1 MRTLAS
7 LALVVLVLVSALILA
22 RAPLAVAQAEVDVEA
37 APTSDQI
44 SSATDYLEGRRG
56 RTAFAVI
63 DSEGELSGVRTDERF
78 VTASVV
84 KAMLLVQYLRKVD
97 RADRDLTA
105 AERRLLAPMIRVSS
119 NQAATAIWQRVGDAG
134 LLRLANVVGM
144 TDFVIGPGYIGS
156 CRCSARAWARAQ
168 ITAGDQA
175 RLFFELDSVLPERF
189 RVYAKTLLETVV
201 AQQSWGIPAAAR
213 PAGWRAFY
221 KVGLRATGL
230 GGLIHQASRLER
242 EDSVVAIAV
251 LTDGDPTYA
260 YGKRTVREV
269 GERLVGAGAADPQCS
284 FGGGATL
291 LTRASSAAIDCLRS
305 EARPAR

>member
-1 MRTLAS
+1 MDADARTLVLLVLAS
-7 LALVVLVLVSALILA
+7 LALTAAVLLA
-22 RAPLAVAQAEVDVEA
+22 FAPLAAAQDGADVEA

-44 SSATDYLEGRRG
+44 ASATSYLEGRRG

-84 KAMLLVQYLRKVD
+84 KAMLLVQYLRNVD
-97 RADRDLTA
+97 RAGRALTA

-119 NQAATAIWQRVGDAG
+119 NGAATAIWRRVGDSG
-134 LLRLANVVGM
+134 LRRLAEVVGM
-144 TDFVIGPGYIGS
+144 TNFVIGPGYIRS

-175 RLFFELDSVLPERF
+175 RLFHELDRVLPERF
-189 RVYAKTLLETVV
+189 LAYAKQLLETVV
-201 AQQSWGIPAAAR
+201 PRQSWGIAEAAR
-213 PAGWRAFY
+213 PAGWRVFF
-221 KVGLRATGL
+221 KIGLRATGL
-230 GGLIHQASRLER
+230 GGLIHQAARLER

-251 LTDGDPTYA
+251 LTDGDPSYA

-269 GERLVGAGAADPQCS
+269 TARLVGGDDAAVP
-284 FGGGATL
+284 
-291 LTRASSAAIDCLRS
+291 
-305 EARPAR
+305 

>member
-1 MRTLAS
+1 MRIALAS
-7 LALVVLVLVSALILA
+7 LALVAALLLA
-22 RAPLAVAQAEVDVEA
+22 RAPLAAAQGGVDVEA

-44 SSATDYLEGRRG
+44 ASATSYLEERSG

-84 KAMLLVQYLRKVD
+84 KAMLLVQYLRTVD
-97 RADRDLTA
+97 RADRGLSP
-105 AERRLLAPMIRVSS
+105 AERRLLAPMIQVSS
-119 NQAATAIWQRVGDAG
+119 NEAATAIWRRVGDSG
-134 LLRLANVVGM
+134 LRRLAAVVGM
-144 TDFVIGPGYIGS
+144 TNFLIGPVYISS

-175 RLFFELDSVLPERF
+175 RLFYELDRVLPERF
-189 RVYAKTLLETVV
+189 RAYAKKLLETVV
-201 AQQSWGIPAAAR
+201 PQQSWGIPEAAR
-213 PAGWRAFY
+213 PAGWRVFF

-230 GGLIHQASRLER
+230 GGLIHQAARLER

-251 LTDGDPTYA
+251 LTDGDPSYA

-269 GERLVGAGAADPQCS
+269 TDRLVGGPAGTP
-284 FGGGATL
+284 L
-291 LTRASSAAIDCLRS
+291 VR
-305 EARPAR
+305 

>member
-1 MRTLAS
+1 MRKLGALALAS
-7 LALVVLVLVSALILA
+7 LTLVAALLLA
-22 RAPLAVAQAEVDVEA
+22 RAPLAVAQAGVDVEA

-44 SSATDYLEGRRG
+44 ASATSFLEGRLG

-105 AERRLLAPMIRVSS
+105 AERGLLAPMIHVS
-119 NQAATAIWQRVGDAG
+119 NNGAATAIWRRVGDSG
-134 LLRLANVVGM
+134 LRRLAAVVGM
-144 TDFVIGPGYIGS
+144 TNFVIGPGYIGS
-156 CRCSARAWARAQ
+156 CSCSARAWARAQ

-175 RLFFELDSVLPERF
+175 RLFYELDRVLPERF
-189 RVYAKTLLETVV
+189 RAYAKNLLETVV
-201 AQQSWGIPAAAR
+201 PQQSWGIPEAAR
-213 PAGWRAFY
+213 PAGWRVFF

-230 GGLIHQASRLER
+230 GGLIHQAARLER
-242 EDSVVAIAV
+242 EDSVVAIVV
-251 LTDGDPTYA
+251 LTDGDPSYT

-269 GERLVGAGAADPQCS
+269 SARLVGGDYVEPLGA
-284 FGGGATL
+284 
-291 LTRASSAAIDCLRS
+291 RR
-305 EARPAR
+305 